1 MYIVEYLARN
11 IFGRVTSNKEI
22 LPENE
27 ATKLAKM
34 VAKKEQETKKKD
46 AYLIFFGPA
55 ERSDNL

>member
-1 MYIVEYLARN
+1 MYVVEYLARN

-34 VAKKEQETKKKD
+34 VSKKEQETNQKD
-46 AYLIFFGPA
+46 AYLIFFGP
-55 ERSDNL
+55 ERRNNV